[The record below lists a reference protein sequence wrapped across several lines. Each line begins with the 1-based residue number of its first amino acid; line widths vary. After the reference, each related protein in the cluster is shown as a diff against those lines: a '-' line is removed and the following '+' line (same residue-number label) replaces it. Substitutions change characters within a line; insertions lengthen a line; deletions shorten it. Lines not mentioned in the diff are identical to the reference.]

1 MSSIPKEIQDL
12 SDLLSSL
19 PGIGPKLSNR
29 LALYLAVNGKSL
41 ALNLSHTLSEI
52 ISKVKTCEI
61 CGNVSLESVCDI
73 CKDTSRDRSTILVV
87 EDSLDLFNIEA
98 SNIYRGLYHVL
109 NGVISPINGVGP
121 SDINISSLLKRIK
134 EDEVKE
140 VILALNP
147 NVEGDSTS
155 LYLKDQ
161 IENLDPNIT
170 ITKLAKG
177 IPAGSDLEFASTQ
190 TIVDSVKSRK
200 QF

>member
-41 ALNLSHTLSEI
+41 AGNLSHTLSEI
-52 ISKVKTCEI
+52 IAKVKTCEI
-61 CGNVSLESVCDI
+61 CGNVTLETVCDI
-73 CKDTSRDRSTILVV
+73 CKDDSRDKTTILVV

-98 SNIYRGLYHVL
+98 SNIYQGQYHVL

-121 SDINISSLLKRIK
+121 SDINVSNLLKR
-134 EDEVKE
+134 VKE
-140 VILALNP
+140 GEVREIILALNP

-155 LYLKDQ
+155 LYLKEQ
-161 IENLDPNIT
+161 IEELNPDIT